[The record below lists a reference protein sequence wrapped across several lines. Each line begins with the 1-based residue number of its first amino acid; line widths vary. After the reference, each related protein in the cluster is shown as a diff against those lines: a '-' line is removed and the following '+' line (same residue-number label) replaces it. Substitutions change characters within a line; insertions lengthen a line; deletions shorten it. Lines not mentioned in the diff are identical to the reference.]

1 MISGQTSFSDVCGTM
16 DELKRL
22 LREEYDKVS
31 SKPSGTLNPLLSD
44 ALFMLG
50 RMKKRIEEYKTSR
63 KKLRDILSQLERI
76 KDVDAKK
83 AEDAIAI
90 FRDCTKSK
98 ETFENADTEKM
109 SEFAEKTRSVANAL
123 EHCLRT
129 YKDLILK
136 IHDVFVEIKGK
147 RHWLITEDAKLSLV
161 EAIKREHQAWLP
173 PEPHGRKL
181 LEWLSASRAHIPE
194 QRGPGGE
201 PVVQF
206 EDGGCILMSQV
217 RWNPEIQNFHPTSVK
232 PGSTG
237 RKYRRQ

>member
-22 LREEYDKVS
+22 LHEEYEKVS
-31 SKPSGTLNPLLSD
+31 LEPSATINPLLSD

-50 RMKKRIEEYKTSR
+50 RMKNRIEEYKTFQ
-63 KKLRDILSQLERI
+63 KKLRCIFSQLERI
-76 KDVDAKK
+76 EDVDIKK

-90 FRDCTKSK
+90 LRDHTKSK

-109 SEFAEKTRSVANAL
+109 SEFAERIRSVASAL

-129 YKDLILK
+129 YKDLALK
-136 IHDVFVEIKGK
+136 IHDSFVEIKGK
-147 RHWLITEDAKLSLV
+147 RPWLITEDVKLSLV
-161 EAIKREHQAWLP
+161 QAVKREHQAWLP
-173 PEPHGRKL
+173 PEPHGSKL

-194 QRGPGGE
+194 QRGPDSE

-217 RWNPEIQNFHPTSVK
+217 RWNHEIQNFHPASFK

-237 RKYRRQ
+237 RKYRR